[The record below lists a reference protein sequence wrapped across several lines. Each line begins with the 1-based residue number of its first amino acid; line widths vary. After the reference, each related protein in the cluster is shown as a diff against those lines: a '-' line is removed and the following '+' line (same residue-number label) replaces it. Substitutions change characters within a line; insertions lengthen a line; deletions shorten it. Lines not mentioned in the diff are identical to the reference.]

1 MRLFLVRH
9 AHRDTTNRSED
20 NGLSEK
26 GREQAKGLV
35 AVFKNKVNKDSEI
48 LLLSSPKTRCI
59 ETLTPFSKS
68 MGLKITI
75 DPNLDEAK
83 PLESPAKFEKRLKS
97 FLSFTEK
104 LGEELGEKTKS
115 KDLCIFACSHGD
127 WLPLALHHLIG
138 VSIDLKKAGCA
149 EVQDG
154 RLLTLLQPSD
164 YI

>member
-9 AHRDTTNRSED
+9 AHRDTTNRLED

-35 AVFKNKVNKDSEI
+35 TVFKNKVSKDSEI
-48 LLLSSPKTRCI
+48 LLLSSPKARCI
-59 ETLTPFSKS
+59 ETLTPFSKA
-68 MGLKITI
+68 MGLKLTI

-83 PLESPAKFEKRLKS
+83 PGESPVKFEKRLKS
-97 FLSFTEK
+97 FLSFV
-104 LGEELGEKTKS
+104 EELGEKAKS
-115 KDLCIFACSHGD
+115 KDLCVFACSHGD
-127 WLPLALHHLIG
+127 WLPLALQQLIG

>member
-1 MRLFLVRH
+1 MRLILVRH
-9 AHRDTTNRSED
+9 AHRDTTIRSED

-35 AVFKNKVNKDSEI
+35 AVFKNKINKDSEI
-48 LLLSSPKTRCI
+48 LLLSSPKMRCI

-83 PLESPAKFEKRLKS
+83 PGESPAKFEKRLKS
-97 FLSFTEK
+97 FLSFV
-104 LGEELGEKTKS
+104 EELGKKTKS
-115 KDLCIFACSHGD
+115 KDLCLFACSHGD
-127 WLPLALHHLIG
+127 WLPLALQQLIG

-154 RLLTLLQPSD
+154 RLLSLLQPSD
-164 YI
+164 YL